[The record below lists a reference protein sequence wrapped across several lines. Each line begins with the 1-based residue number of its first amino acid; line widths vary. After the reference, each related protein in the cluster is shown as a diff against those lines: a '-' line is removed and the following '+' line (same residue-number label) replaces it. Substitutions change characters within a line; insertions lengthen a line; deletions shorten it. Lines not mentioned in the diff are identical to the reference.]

1 MKKLKRFN
9 AKRNLK
15 KDVIVKLQNVLP
27 IILWDE
33 LEIHINHFFEQK
45 NLKDLI
51 KVTHQKAEIKMDA
64 REKEIEK
71 LKDYKYGFTTDIE
84 SITAPKGLNEEV
96 IKFIS
101 NIKKEPKW
109 MLDFRLKA
117 FERFKQLKEPNW
129 QKPKYPKI
137 DYQDLYYYSAPKSMD
152 DKPKSLDELDP
163 KLLETYKKLGIPLQE
178 QARLNGIAV
187 DAVFDSVSVAT
198 TFREELTKQGIIFCP
213 ISEAIQNHPELVKK
227 YLDL

>member
-1 MKKLKRFN
+1 
-9 AKRNLK
+9 
-15 KDVIVKLQNVLP
+15 
-27 IILWDE
+27 
-33 LEIHINHFFEQK
+33 
-45 NLKDLI
+45 
-51 KVTHQKAEIKMDA
+51 MDT
-64 REKEIEK
+64 REKDIEK

-84 SITAPKGLNEEV
+84 NIKAPKGLNEDV

-101 NIKKEPKW
+101 NIKKEPQW

-117 FERFKQLKEPNW
+117 FERLKLLKEPNW

-137 DYQDLYYYSAPKSMD
+137 DYQDLYYYSAPKSMK

-198 TFREELTKQGIIFCP
+198 TFKGELTKHGIIFCSM
-213 ISEAIQNHPELVKK
+213 SEAIQKHPDLVKK
-227 YLDL
+227 YLGTVIPVTDLSLIHI

>member
-1 MKKLKRFN
+1 
-9 AKRNLK
+9 
-15 KDVIVKLQNVLP
+15 
-27 IILWDE
+27 
-33 LEIHINHFFEQK
+33 
-45 NLKDLI
+45 
-51 KVTHQKAEIKMDA
+51 MDT
-64 REKEIEK
+64 REKDIEN
-71 LKDYKYGFTTDIE
+71 LKDYKYGFTTHIE
-84 SITAPKGLNEEV
+84 NIRAQKGLNENV

-117 FERFKQLKEPNW
+117 FERFKLLKEPDW

-137 DYQDLYYYSAPKSMD
+137 DYQDLYYYSAPKSMK

-163 KLLETYKKLGIPLQE
+163 KLLETYNKLGIPLQE

-198 TFREELTKQGIIFCP
+198 TFKGELTKHGIIFCSM
-213 ISEAIQNHPELVKK
+213 SEAIQKPVSYTHLTLPTTPYV
-227 YLDL
+227 